1 MGLMDKIK
9 GILFDEE
16 PDDTEEV
23 LPKRESKKKKF
34 KKDDYL
40 DAEDTITEVKVTD
53 NEDRFNF
60 DDTEEYKTISR
71 AKLREESY
79 TDDEEEVE
87 EYKEPKTPIEPLQV
101 DKIIE
106 RSHSFER
113 QVVPERKEEVHEQE
127 DRSRYELP
135 PKKEVVHETRD
146 YSKFINEAKNGIK
159 KPFVV
164 TPIISPVYGI
174 LDKNYK
180 PEEIAEKNK
189 PEKIEQVRERMF
201 GPVSY
206 QGEDIPE
213 PTRYEETKETLTE
226 TLIKENKEKEK
237 RIEEEKANVE
247 SEFDTAEYEEIKE
260 KPIENVINDDYEDEI
275 PAKPSVDIE
284 SLLNDEP
291 EISFDNNF
299 DDEEDGIIK
308 SDDKYFEDEEEPSK
322 FEDDELPVAETK
334 TRKEEPKE
342 SLDDTIETDLFNLI
356 DSMYNS
362 DERE

>member
-23 LPKRESKKKKF
+23 LPKRESKKNKF
-34 KKDDYL
+34 KKDNYV

-71 AKLREESY
+71 TKLREDSY
-79 TDDEEEVE
+79 TDDEEEVVE
-87 EYKEPKTPIEPLQV
+87 HKETKAPIEPLQV

-113 QVVPERKEEVHEQE
+113 TVVPERKEDIFEKE

-135 PKKEVVHETRD
+135 PKKEVVHEARD

-206 QGEDIPE
+206 QGEAIPE

-226 TLIKENKEKEK
+226 TLIKENKEKAK
-237 RIEEEKANVE
+237 KKEEKASVE
-247 SEFDTAEYEEIKE
+247 SEFDTAEFEEIKE
-260 KPIENVINDDYEDEI
+260 KPTKEIITDDYEDDI
-275 PAKPSVDIE
+275 PTKPSVDIE

-291 EISFDNNF
+291 EVSFDNNF